1 MDPPDVDNN
10 GHGTHVA
17 GIIAAAAN
25 DFGISGVAPG
35 VSLVNLHAGQDAGYF
50 FLQPV
55 VEALT
60 YAADQGINVV
70 NMSFYVDPWLM
81 NCDRNPDDSPREQA
95 QQRIVKMTMTR
106 AMAYAH
112 ARGVVMVVAFGNE
125 HTDNSHHAP
134 DVASPDWPLGSERTR
149 QVDPATCGS
158 MPADDP
164 YAINVSAIGPSG
176 AKADYSTYGL
186 KGISVAAPGGYRND
200 GYGTPSYRSKD
211 NLITSTFSASA
222 AQEAGWVTPTGDV
235 TEAGAANGIVKAG
248 KDGNPAYYYPAQ
260 GTSMAAPV
268 VAGIAGLIISQYGQH
283 RGDRVR
289 MDADAVQRRLEG
301 TATPTPCPTPR
312 TVDYTPL
319 GRPADWTATC
329 EDGPGGVN
337 GFYGHGVVDAWRAVT
352 QDQWGLAG

>member
-1 MDPPDVDNN
+1 MTVGVIDSGVDASNPDIAPAFNHRLSKTFAKDIPTDPNGEQFDGPCEDPSCVDPPDVDNN

-134 DVASPDWPLGSERTR
+134 DVASPDWPLGS
-149 QVDPATCGS
+149 
-158 MPADDP
+158 
-164 YAINVSAIGPSG
+164 
-176 AKADYSTYGL
+176 
-186 KGISVAAPGGYRND
+186 
-200 GYGTPSYRSKD
+200 
-211 NLITSTFSASA
+211 
-222 AQEAGWVTPTGDV
+222 
-235 TEAGAANGIVKAG
+235 
-248 KDGNPAYYYPAQ
+248 
-260 GTSMAAPV
+260 
-268 VAGIAGLIISQYGQH
+268 
-283 RGDRVR
+283 
-289 MDADAVQRRLEG
+289 
-301 TATPTPCPTPR
+301 
-312 TVDYTPL
+312 
-319 GRPADWTATC
+319 
-329 EDGPGGVN
+329 
-337 GFYGHGVVDAWRAVT
+337 
-352 QDQWGLAG
+352 